1 MQDDGRYPAVR
12 RRRALDAMIGGPP
25 AQRRSRPMHL
35 ERLFAAS
42 LALVVSA
49 CTGAPVRDAPALVT
63 IDTHVDIPHDYMR
76 VPRFDA
82 GGDSALQVD
91 LGKMRRGGMDAAFF
105 VVYVGQGALTPQ
117 GYADAVA
124 RAERKY
130 SAIEL
135 LLERHPQRIR
145 LARSPAELRANH
157 AQGLL
162 SAAIGI
168 ENGYSLGDDLARL
181 DAARARG
188 ASYLGL
194 VHSGN
199 NALCSS
205 SAPNLELGEPAHG
218 SAGDPGM
225 SAFGRAAVARANALG
240 MMVDV
245 SHASDACV
253 RDALAVSKAPLLA
266 SHSSARAVTDH
277 PRNLPDDL
285 LRAIAAG
292 GGVVHAVAYKE
303 FVKAD
308 PARKAAEA
316 ALQRDVARLSGDAEY
331 DGDRHDALP
340 AMREGMARIERMHPL
355 ATLDD
360 YMAHVRHMVKVA
372 GIDHVGLTSDFD
384 GGGGITGWMDASQTG
399 NVSAA
404 LRREG
409 FSDADIAKLWGGN
422 LLRVW
427 QAALDHAARTGR
439 NR

>member
-1 MQDDGRYPAVR
+1 MSLA
-12 RRRALDAMIGGPP
+12 
-25 AQRRSRPMHL
+25 
-35 ERLFAAS
+35 RLIAAP
-42 LALVVSA
+42 LALVLA
-49 CTGAPVRDAPALVT
+49 GCAAAPAREAPAMIA

-91 LGKMRRGGMDAAFF
+91 LGKMRRGGLDAAFF
-105 VVYVGQGALTPQ
+105 VVYVGQGALTAE
-117 GYADAVA
+117 GYAEAVA
-124 RAERKY
+124 KAERKY
-130 SAIEL
+130 TAIEL
-135 LLERHPQRIR
+135 LLARNPQQIR
-145 LARSPAELRANH
+145 LARTPAELRANH

-168 ENGYSLGDDLARL
+168 ENAYSLGHDLARL
-181 DAARARG
+181 GAAHARG

-194 VHSGN
+194 VHAGN
-199 NALCSS
+199 NDLCSS
-205 SAPNLELGEPAHG
+205 SAPNAERGEPAHNSSG
-218 SAGDPGM
+218 NAGM

-253 RDALAVSKAPLLA
+253 RDALAVSKTPLLA

-277 PRNLPDDL
+277 PRNLPDEL
-285 LRAIAAG
+285 LRAIAGG

-308 PARKAAEA
+308 PARKAAEL
-316 ALQRDVARLSGDAEY
+316 ALQQEVARLAGDAQY
-331 DGDRHDALP
+331 DEDRHGALP
-340 AMREGMARIERMHPL
+340 AMVEGMARIQQAHPL
-355 ATLDD
+355 ADLDD
-360 YMAHVRHMVKVA
+360 YMAHVRHMVRVA

-399 NVSAA
+399 NVTAA
-404 LRREG
+404 LRAAG
-409 FSDADIAKLWGGN
+409 FGDADIAKLWGGN

-427 QAALDHAARTGR
+427 QAAIDHAAGAGAGR
-439 NR
+439 